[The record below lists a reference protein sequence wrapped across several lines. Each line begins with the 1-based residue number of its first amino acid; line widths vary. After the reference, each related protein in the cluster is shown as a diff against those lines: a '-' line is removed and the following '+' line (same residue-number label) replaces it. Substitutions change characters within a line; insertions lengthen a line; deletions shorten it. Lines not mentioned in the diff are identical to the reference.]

1 MNDRRSELLLLLLL
15 LYDWILHRSEFF
27 HLLFRTSLLR
37 SCVYKLFADRNAT
50 LERSV
55 SIAHPPFAR
64 ISLPYRRRRRTSFR
78 CESSIRSSRARSST
92 LNGVNVRKGS
102 IQVVLLCVLLERR
115 RCSSQLSDSFRAP
128 PRQRLGRVPARE
140 ACMLVFCT
148 PQLVAQPRPTAPPSD
163 RAPPPLP
170 PNQPHLL

>member
-1 MNDRRSELLLLLLL
+1 MTTRRSE

-27 HLLFRTSLLR
+27 PLIIFGLPCLR
-37 SCVYKLFADRNAT
+37 SQLRLQTVCRQERNV
-50 LERSV
+50 RKV
-55 SIAHPPFAR
+55 SINCSPPFAR